1 MRLSSK
7 AMRLTKFAQKNNRV
21 CPHKWLEMYELL
33 PNRRRNPNGGSI
45 PPLPLILA
53 AWWETTP
60 EQKMMRLREHIEYA
74 DKNGAIDAV
83 NKFLR
88 SLKESEWHH
97 IGE

>member
-1 MRLSSK
+1 MILSPAASE
-7 AMRLTKFAQKNNRV
+7 LISYCQENRRI
-21 CPHKWLEMYELL
+21 CPNSWQEMYELL
-33 PNRRRNPNGGSI
+33 PNKIRNANGGWT

-53 AWWETTP
+53 AWSTTTP
-60 EQKMMRLREHIEYA
+60 EQKMIRLREHIEYA
-74 DKNGAIDAV
+74 DKNGAIDAI

>member
-1 MRLSSK
+1 
-7 AMRLTKFAQKNNRV
+7 
-21 CPHKWLEMYELL
+21 MYELL
-33 PNRRRNPNGGSI
+33 PNRRRKPNGGSI

-60 EQKMMRLREHIEYA
+60 EQKIMRLREHIEYA

-88 SLKESEWHH
+88 SLKESDWHH